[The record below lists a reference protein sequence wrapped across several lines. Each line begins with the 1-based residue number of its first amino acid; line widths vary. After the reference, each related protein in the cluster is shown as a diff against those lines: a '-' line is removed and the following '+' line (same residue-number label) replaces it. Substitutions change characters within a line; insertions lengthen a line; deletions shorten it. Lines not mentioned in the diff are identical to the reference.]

1 MEFPD
6 SNNEQFH
13 KQLKEKLDA
22 FSAKAPDGLWNEIAF
37 DMNQQENEKRTPID
51 DLVKS
56 AAERKRTAPE
66 FIWYGI
72 EQKLNL
78 DKVWDEMQPRLN
90 TLRTNY
96 RIKKALSYLSA
107 AAILLLFVRN
117 CDFNSISDN
126 NSASVENNLN
136 TKEIKQKQVDK
147 DQGQLSP
154 NTFIPNKLAEK
165 SNTNTVFN
173 SIKIASTNEANNFF
187 NKNKFQERITVIDL
201 QHLKKS
207 QENTVR
213 SIVASEMPQSDN
225 FINKAPDVIDIKNSE
240 LALLS
245 ENELSVK
252 TDLLSDIKK
261 SKTAKYS
268 VGLISSLRTTI
279 FIDDQNS
286 RKLNRISAGN
296 IDLVPNLTFSYAVQI
311 GAQFGKHGFD
321 AEFWYNNKVVQEYRY
336 IVGGRTHSDLTKIDY
351 LKINLLYRPQL
362 FSYGKNKIVANAG
375 IYISNLKGVSY
386 SSTRHN
392 FINNSADLNLWENGL
407 VLGLGQE
414 HSLSKQIAL
423 DYGFRNEIGL
433 SGIFKSGKNN
443 ILNTKLIGFI
453 AYMSLRYRF

>member
-22 FSAKAPDGLWNEIAF
+22 FSAKAPDGLWNQIAF
-37 DMNQQENEKRTPID
+37 DMNQQENEQRTPID

-56 AAERKRTAPE
+56 AADRKRSAPE

-90 TLRTNY
+90 RLRTNY
-96 RIKKALSYLSA
+96 RIKKALSYFSA
-107 AAILLLFVRN
+107 AAFLLLFIRN
-117 CDFNSISDN
+117 CDFSSTIYDNSTL
-126 NSASVENNLN
+126 VENNLN
-136 TKEIKQKQVDK
+136 TQEIKQKQVDK
-147 DQGQLSP
+147 NQGQLTP
-154 NTFIPNKLAEK
+154 NTFIPYKLAEK
-165 SNTNTVFN
+165 TNFSTVFN
-173 SIKIASTNEANNFF
+173 PIKVAAKNAAKNFF
-187 NKNKFQERITVIDL
+187 NKNKSQEIRTLIDL
-201 QHLKKS
+201 QQIKKS
-207 QENTVR
+207 QQNTVQ
-213 SIVASEMPQSDN
+213 SILASETSQTDN
-225 FINKAPDVIDIKNSE
+225 SIGIAPKAIEIKNSE
-240 LALLS
+240 PGLLS
-245 ENELSVK
+245 ENELAVN
-252 TDLLSDIKK
+252 SDPIPDFKK
-261 SKTAKYS
+261 SKRAKYS
-268 VGLISSLRTTI
+268 LGLISSLRTTV

-286 RKLNRISAGN
+286 KKLNRINAVN
-296 IDLVPNLTFSYAVQI
+296 VDLVPNLTFSYAVQI

-336 IVGGRTHSDLTKIDY
+336 IVGGRAHSDFTKIDY

-362 FSYGKNKIVANAG
+362 FSYGKNRIVANAG
-375 IYISNLKGVSY
+375 FYVSNLKGVSY

-392 FINNSADLNLWENGL
+392 FNNINTELNQWENGL

-414 HSLSKQIAL
+414 HSFSKHIAL

>member
-90 TLRTNY
+90 RLRTNY

-126 NSASVENNLN
+126 NSALTENNLN
-136 TKEIKQKQVDK
+136 SKEIIQKQVDK
-147 DQGQLSP
+147 NQGQLSP
-154 NTFIPNKLAEK
+154 NTFIPNKLAKK

-173 SIKIASTNEANNFF
+173 AIKIAATNEANNFF
-187 NKNKFQERITVIDL
+187 NKNKSQESIAVIDL

-207 QENTVR
+207 QENNVR
-213 SIVASEMPQSDN
+213 SIVVSEKPQTDN
-225 FINKAPDVIDIKNSE
+225 FIKKAPDVIDVKNSE

-252 TDLLSDIKK
+252 TDLLSDYKK

-268 VGLISSLRTTI
+268 IGLISSLRTTI

-286 RKLNRISAGN
+286 RKLNRISTGK

-392 FINNSADLNLWENGL
+392 FNNISADLNLWENGL

>member
-13 KQLKEKLDA
+13 KHLKEKLDA

-56 AAERKRTAPE
+56 AADRKRTAPE

-90 TLRTNY
+90 RLRVNY

-117 CDFNSISDN
+117 CDFNSISEN
-126 NSASVENNLN
+126 NSILVENNLN

-147 DQGQLSP
+147 NQGQLTP
-154 NTFIPNKLAEK
+154 NTLNPNKLSAK
-165 SNTNTVFN
+165 SNTNRIF
-173 SIKIASTNEANNFF
+173 SPIKIASTNEANNLFSI
-187 NKNKFQERITVIDL
+187 NKSEERKTVIDL
-201 QHLKKS
+201 QQINES
-207 QENTVR
+207 QENAVR
-213 SIVASEMPQSDN
+213 SILASETSQTDN
-225 FINKAPDVIDIKNSE
+225 SIDIAPKAIKIKNSE
-240 LALLS
+240 PGLLS
-245 ENELSVK
+245 ENKLAVN
-252 TDLLSDIKK
+252 TDPIPDFKK
-261 SKTAKYS
+261 SKRAKYS
-268 VGLISSLRTTI
+268 LGLISSLRTTL

-286 RKLNRISAGN
+286 RKLNRINAVN
-296 IDLVPNLTFSYAVQI
+296 VDLVPNLTFSYAVLV

-336 IVGGRTHSDLTKIDY
+336 IVAGRSHSDLTKIDY

-362 FSYGKNKIVANAG
+362 FSFGKNKIVANAG
-375 IYISNLKGVSY
+375 MYISNLKGVSY

-392 FINNSADLNLWENGL
+392 FNNNSADLNLWENGL
-407 VLGLGQE
+407 VLGLGHE
-414 HSLSKQIAL
+414 YSLSKQIAL

-433 SGIFKSGKNN
+433 SGIFKSGRNN
-443 ILNTKLIGFI
+443 ILNTKLVGFT
-453 AYMSLRYRF
+453 AFMSLRYKF

>member
-22 FSAKAPDGLWNEIAF
+22 FSAKAPNGLWDEIAF
-37 DMNQQENEKRTPID
+37 DMRQQENEQRTPID

-56 AAERKRTAPE
+56 AADRKRSAPE

-90 TLRTNY
+90 RLRTNY

-107 AAILLLFVRN
+107 AAFLLLFIRN
-117 CDFNSISDN
+117 CDFSSTIYDNSTL
-126 NSASVENNLN
+126 VENNLN
-136 TKEIKQKQVDK
+136 TQELKQKQVDK
-147 DQGQLSP
+147 NQDQLTP
-154 NTFIPNKLAEK
+154 NTFIPNKLAK
-165 SNTNTVFN
+165 KPNISTVFYP
-173 SIKIASTNEANNFF
+173 IKVAAKNEVKNYF
-187 NKNKFQERITVIDL
+187 NKNKSQEVRTVIDL
-201 QHLKKS
+201 QHLKGT
-207 QENTVR
+207 QENTVQ
-213 SIVASEMPQSDN
+213 STLASEMPQTDS
-225 FINKAPDVIDIKNSE
+225 FISKASDVINVNNSE

-252 TDLLSDIKK
+252 TELLPHNKK

-286 RKLNRISAGN
+286 RKLNRISAVN
-296 IDLVPNLTFSYAVQI
+296 IDLVPKLTFSYAVQI

-336 IVGGRTHSDLTKIDY
+336 IVGGRAHSDFTKIDY

-362 FSYGKNKIVANAG
+362 FSYGKNRIVANAG
-375 IYISNLKGVSY
+375 FYVSNLKGVSY

-392 FINNSADLNLWENGL
+392 FNNINTELNQWENGL

-414 HSLSKQIAL
+414 HSFSKHIAL

-453 AYMSLRYRF
+453 AYMSLRYRL